1 MQWVDLNEE
10 PLALA
15 GAGAGTWM
23 AKPAWSVTE
32 AATLLTG
39 GDPDRVAAFDRPGF
53 HPNYDSGNYQALR
66 ASLERAQELGLL
78 QFPASPRAVCAW
90 AAVAR
95 QELPAPLKEWAARPP
110 ETPAQRRARWL
121 EWHGEEAERGR
132 GAVQR
137 VFARELLRNPKADRS
152 NVGAGIRKAGEEAA
166 EKKRAGVPPPASPST
181 AFVFGRQIV
190 KDGKRKV

>member
-95 QELPAPLKEWAARPP
+95 QELPAP
-110 ETPAQRRARWL
+110 
-121 EWHGEEAERGR
+121 ERGR